1 MRRLGF
7 CTKSCSAL
15 RISTRLRTLQACRLM
30 RNLLLR
36 RIAFAHSASMH
47 ESRSE
52 IALREVLRLMQPL
65 AHVLVANGVTY
76 PQFVRALKTTFLR
89 AALAE
94 LRSADAPVTDSA
106 LSLLSGVHR
115 KDVRV
120 MRSSDGPP
128 PSRNRALSLA
138 ADVASRW
145 TRAPEY
151 LDPQGNPRTLPLR
164 SRVPNEI
171 SFESLVQSVSKDF
184 HARSVL
190 DELLRLEVA
199 VVEHDHVR
207 LRAEGLGSSD
217 RFAGVAGTFAAN
229 AGDHLAAG
237 AANLRAAGRADTLPF
252 FDQSIAVEGL
262 SVHSTQVL
270 HSLTRDAFGSALARV
285 EAEGRM
291 RHTQEA
297 HGLPQECAMRVRVG
311 AFFYAEPTQLPQADT
326 PSATRPTEGAKSGP
340 GAAHNEEH
348 FDAATTK

>member
-1 MRRLGF
+1 MD
-7 CTKSCSAL
+7 
-15 RISTRLRTLQACRLM
+15 
-30 RNLLLR
+30 
-36 RIAFAHSASMH
+36 

-52 IALREVLRLMQPL
+52 IALREALRLMQPL

-94 LRSADAPVTDSA
+94 LRAADAPVTDSA

-120 MRSSDGPP
+120 MRTSDGPP

-138 ADVASRW
+138 ADVAARW
-145 TRAPEY
+145 TRAPDY
-151 LDPQGNPRTLPLR
+151 LDAQGEPRMLPLR
-164 SRVPNEI
+164 SRSANEI

-199 VVEHDHVR
+199 VVEHEHVR

-217 RFAGVAGTFAAN
+217 RFAALARTFAAN
-229 AGDHLAAG
+229 AGDHIAAG
-237 AANLRAAGRADTLPF
+237 AANLRAAGHADPLPF
-252 FDQSIAVEGL
+252 FDQAIAIDGL
-262 SVHSTQVL
+262 SVHSTSVL
-270 HSLTRDAFGSALARV
+270 QSVAREACNMALARV
-285 EAEGRM
+285 EAEGRA
-291 RHTQEA
+291 RNAQEA

-311 AFFYAEPTQLPQADT
+311 TFFYAEPIQVADAPST
-326 PSATRPTEGAKSGP
+326 PAAGARGHRKMSAGS
-340 GAAHNEEH
+340 AHSEEQ

>member
-1 MRRLGF
+1 
-7 CTKSCSAL
+7 
-15 RISTRLRTLQACRLM
+15 
-30 RNLLLR
+30 
-36 RIAFAHSASMH
+36 MH

-52 IALREVLRLMQPL
+52 IAMREALRLMQPL

-128 PSRNRALSLA
+128 PSRNRAQSLA
-138 ADVASRW
+138 ADVAARW

-151 LDPQGNPRTLPLR
+151 LDAQGSPRTLPLR
-164 SRVPNEI
+164 GRMPNEI

-199 VVEHDHVR
+199 VIENDHVR

-217 RFAGVAGTFAAN
+217 RFASMAASFAAN
-229 AGDHLAAG
+229 TGDHLAAG
-237 AANLRAAGRADTLPF
+237 GSNLRAASRGETLPF
-252 FDQSIAVEGL
+252 FDQSITIDGL
-262 SVHSTQVL
+262 SMHSASVL
-270 HSLTRDAFGSALARV
+270 QSMTREACAAALGRV
-285 EAEGRM
+285 EAEGRT
-291 RHTQEA
+291 RHAQEA

-311 AFFYAEPTQLPQADT
+311 AFFYAEPTQVAQGS
-326 PSATRPTEGAKSGP
+326 SAP
-340 GAAHNEEH
+340 AANPAHGRKAGGSTHNEEH
-348 FDAATTK
+348 LDAATSK

>member
-1 MRRLGF
+1 MF
-7 CTKSCSAL
+7 
-15 RISTRLRTLQACRLM
+15 
-30 RNLLLR
+30 
-36 RIAFAHSASMH
+36 
-47 ESRSE
+47 
-52 IALREVLRLMQPL
+52 
-65 AHVLVANGVTY
+65 
-76 PQFVRALKTTFLR
+76 
-89 AALAE
+89 
-94 LRSADAPVTDSA
+94 
-106 LSLLSGVHR
+106 
-115 KDVRV
+115 
-120 MRSSDGPP
+120 
-128 PSRNRALSLA
+128 
-138 ADVASRW
+138 
-145 TRAPEY
+145 
-151 LDPQGNPRTLPLR
+151 
-164 SRVPNEI
+164 
-171 SFESLVQSVSKDF
+171 
-184 HARSVL
+184 
-190 DELLRLEVA
+190 
-199 VVEHDHVR
+199 DHVR

-311 AFFYAEPTQLPQADT
+311 AFFYAEPTQLPQADS

>member
-1 MRRLGF
+1 
-7 CTKSCSAL
+7 
-15 RISTRLRTLQACRLM
+15 
-30 RNLLLR
+30 
-36 RIAFAHSASMH
+36 MH

-52 IALREVLRLMQPL
+52 ITLREALRIMQPI

-94 LRSADAPVTDSA
+94 LRAADAPVTDSA

-138 ADVASRW
+138 ADVAVRW
-145 TRAPEY
+145 SRAPEY
-151 LDPQGNPRTLPLR
+151 LDDNGAPRALPLR
-164 SRVPNEI
+164 ARVANET

-199 VVEHDHVR
+199 VVENDHVR

-217 RFAGVAGTFAAN
+217 GFATLADSFAA
-229 AGDHLAAG
+229 AIADHISAG
-237 AANLRAAGRADTLPF
+237 AANLRAAGRSETLPF
-252 FDQSIAVEGL
+252 FDQAIAVDGL
-262 SVHSTQVL
+262 SAHSTAVL
-270 HSLTRDAFGSALARV
+270 QSLTRDACGAALARV
-285 EAEGRM
+285 ETEGRT
-291 RHTQEA
+291 RHAQEA
-297 HGLPQECAMRVRVG
+297 QGLPKEIAMRVRIG
-311 AFFYAEPTQLPQADT
+311 TYFFAEPVRVAQPAANATLAPAADR
-326 PSATRPTEGAKSGP
+326 SAGANAPHS
-340 GAAHNEEH
+340 EEH
-348 FDAATTK
+348 FAAATSK